1 MNIAKHYIGT
11 YVQNHQ
17 NKIKSFIIIILFTR
31 SRRTS
36 TTKTSIVQT
45 DYNIGNQAE
54 LIISSLYAPQTL
66 EQRKGKKRKLWKA
79 PEAQHFFRR
88 THNPLPPEKMV
99 FYKHFK
105 SLSSYFRPVEA
116 LVDQFH
122 PLCSRFSHIGWL
134 GAKKQLT
141 TDRTYIQFISQGRWC
156 KLKLN

>member
-79 PEAQHFFRR
+79 PEAQHFFREEPITPSPR
-88 THNPLPPEKMV
+88 KKWYFTSILRAFPAISGLW
-99 FYKHFK
+99 KHLLTNFIRCVRA
-105 SLSSYFRPVEA
+105 SA
-116 LVDQFH
+116 ILV
-122 PLCSRFSHIGWL
+122 GW
-134 GAKKQLT
+134 G
-141 TDRTYIQFISQGRWC
+141 
-156 KLKLN
+156 LKNN